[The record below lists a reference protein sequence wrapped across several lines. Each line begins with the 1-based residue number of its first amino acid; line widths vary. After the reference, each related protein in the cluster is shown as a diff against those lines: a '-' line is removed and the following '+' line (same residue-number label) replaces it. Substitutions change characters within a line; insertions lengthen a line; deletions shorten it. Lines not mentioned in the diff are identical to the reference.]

1 MGKKG
6 KSKKKGD
13 GKHCA
18 YCKNFDP
25 DKKGGWCR
33 NHDKKRSA
41 DDKACGDFKA
51 RKDL

>member
-13 GKHCA
+13 GKHCDS
-18 YCKNFDP
+18 CKNFDP

-33 NHDKKRSA
+33 NHDKKRSP
-41 DDKACGDFKA
+41 DDKVCGDFKS
-51 RKDL
+51 R